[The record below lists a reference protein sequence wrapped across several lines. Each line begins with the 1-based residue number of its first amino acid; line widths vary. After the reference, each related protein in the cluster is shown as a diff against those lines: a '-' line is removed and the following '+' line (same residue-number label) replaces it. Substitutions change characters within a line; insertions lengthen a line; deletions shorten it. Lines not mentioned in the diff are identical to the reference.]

1 MVPARWKIPPTSGTW
16 ASPEA
21 WGSPAQGT
29 GLTWHS
35 QSKLEQL
42 RKSPTNP
49 LPQRSSAH
57 LHLVESQLCFFLAT
71 ACPSHQGQLWQ
82 QPQKKPSLCH
92 RSLLATGLNGTGIR
106 RIPSAVSGA
115 LAKRRKRL
123 LEQCWT
129 LQTPE
134 KLPGS
139 HAAESSQ
146 LQGLRWRNKNATEDY
161 NLCHLDGKNMEHTP
175 SQEHKESAKPGDF
188 LWHCT
193 SRLGSTRHA
202 LASSVS
208 PVCTTAAG
216 EAGTKTCGGW
226 LCWTQG

>member
-1 MVPARWKIPPTSGTW
+1 MVFFRLHCKKYKWSCNRWHRPFKEKAWVRVCFWRHCPEDGRDRLVPARWKIPPTSGTW

-115 LAKRRKRL
+115 LAKRRKCL

-139 HAAESSQ
+139 HAAESS
-146 LQGLRWRNKNATEDY
+146 
-161 NLCHLDGKNMEHTP
+161 
-175 SQEHKESAKPGDF
+175 
-188 LWHCT
+188 
-193 SRLGSTRHA
+193 
-202 LASSVS
+202 
-208 PVCTTAAG
+208 
-216 EAGTKTCGGW
+216 
-226 LCWTQG
+226 